1 MKTSFGTVLAIVIVL
16 AVAAFEY
23 WQYKD
28 AEAHRTMVNAKLMQL
43 SSRVEELD
51 QNLLAARREMQEL
64 ESSSLGGII
73 DNANEALIQGWSA
86 MVDTVERELER
97 ARESIQQRQQPG
109 PSDSPSAA
117 PEAQEGSKAAP

>member
-1 MKTSFGTVLAIVIVL
+1 MKTSIGTVLAIVIVL

-43 SSRVEELD
+43 SARVDELD
-51 QNLLAARREMQEL
+51 QNLLAAREEMREL

-86 MVDTVERELER
+86 MIDTVERELER
-97 ARESIQQRQQPG
+97 AKQSFDERQQSPG
-109 PSDSPSAA
+109 SA
-117 PEAQEGSKAAP
+117 PAQP